1 MEVKDDMDEL
11 RGELWSERFA
21 EWMRLR
27 NWSAQTVISYQT
39 GLRQF
44 FAYLKDQGVVVCVPG
59 RGVNSSS

>member
-1 MEVKDDMDEL
+1 MDEL

-27 NWSAQTVISYQT
+27 NWSAKSIETYQM

-44 FAYLKDQGVVVCVPG
+44 FFFF
-59 RGVNSSS
+59 